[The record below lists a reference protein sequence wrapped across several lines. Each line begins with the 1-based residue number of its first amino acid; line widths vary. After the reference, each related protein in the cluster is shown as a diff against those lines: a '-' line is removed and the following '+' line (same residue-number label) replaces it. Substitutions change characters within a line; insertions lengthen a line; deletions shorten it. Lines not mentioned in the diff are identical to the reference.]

1 MKNPKIILIGAII
14 VVVAVVGVYLISS
27 NNQKDIDDS
36 SLANENGIE
45 NTEENNV
52 VDNNSMAKSGSICD
66 IFSKEWVASITGLDI
81 VSAEV
86 FSVSGKVNSSC
97 RYYIKGKT
105 YAPVLIIGKYQA
117 DAELERVKYA
127 DEKYY
132 KGWRV
137 LTDDRITMNHFI
149 TYNEVQQLNDIYLIS
164 GSNEYY
170 RITLYSLS
178 LLSDPQMKE
187 LAVQAIQKITV
198 GE

>member
-1 MKNPKIILIGAII
+1 MKNPKIILIGAIM
-14 VVVAVVGVYLISS
+14 VVVAVVGVYLISG
-27 NNQKDIDDS
+27 NNQKNVDDG
-36 SLANENGIE
+36 SLANENGVE
-45 NTEENNV
+45 NAEENNV
-52 VDNNSMAKSGSICD
+52 ADNNSIVKSGSICD

-81 VSAEV
+81 VSADI
-86 FSVSGKVNSSC
+86 FSVKGSENFNC

-117 DAELERVKYA
+117 DAELERIKYA
-127 DEKYY
+127 DQKYF

-137 LTDDRITMNHFI
+137 LTDSQITMNHFI

-164 GSNEYY
+164 NPNEYY

-178 LLSDPQMKE
+178 LLTGPQMKN
-187 LAVQAIQKITV
+187 LAIQVSQRIV